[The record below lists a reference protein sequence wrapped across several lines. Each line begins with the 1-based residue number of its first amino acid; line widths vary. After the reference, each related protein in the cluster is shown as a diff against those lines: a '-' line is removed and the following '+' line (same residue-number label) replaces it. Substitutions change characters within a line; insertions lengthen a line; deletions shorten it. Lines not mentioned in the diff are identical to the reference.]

1 MKLILL
7 QDVKGQGKKGEL
19 INVSDGYA
27 RNFLLPKKLAKEATA
42 QAMAELRNA
51 ETSKRIQDE
60 KERAKAKE
68 IAAKLEAST
77 VKLIRSCGA
86 DDKMYGSVTSKE
98 IAEALNEQY
107 GIEIDRRKLQL
118 DEQIKAYGTYSIA
131 VKLYGDVTGRI
142 NLVIAK

>member
-27 RNFLLPKKLAKEATA
+27 RNFLLPKKLAKEATP

-60 KERAKAKE
+60 KERARAKE
-68 IAAKLEAST
+68 TAEKLEGSV
-77 VKLIRSCGA
+77 VKLSRSSGA

-98 IAEALNEQY
+98 IAEALSEQH
-107 GIEIDRRKLQL
+107 GIEIDRRKLQI
-118 DEQIKAYGTYSIA
+118 DEPIKAYGTYSIP
-131 VKLYGDVTGRI
+131 VKLYADVTGKI
-142 NLVIAK
+142 NLVISK

>member
-27 RNFLLPKKLAKEATA
+27 RNFLLPKKLAKEATT

-68 IAAKLEAST
+68 IATKLEAST

-131 VKLYGDVTGRI
+131 VKLYGDVTGKI

>member
-27 RNFLLPKKLAKEATA
+27 RNFLLPKKLAKEATT

-131 VKLYGDVTGRI
+131 VKLYGDVTGKI